1 MGVGGRTGTLSSGTS
16 PGVAGNIQEVVQAGK
31 LRHCLGCGSISHV
44 FLEGHPPLAP
54 GQGWVVATTLT
65 RVYERSAW
73 IVPRK
78 KGVV

>member
-1 MGVGGRTGTLSSGTS
+1 MTLTADKRRAGSFRKQ
-16 PGVAGNIQEVVQAGK
+16 GVAGGGV
-31 LRHCLGCGSISHV
+31 
-44 FLEGHPPLAP
+44 EGHPPLAP